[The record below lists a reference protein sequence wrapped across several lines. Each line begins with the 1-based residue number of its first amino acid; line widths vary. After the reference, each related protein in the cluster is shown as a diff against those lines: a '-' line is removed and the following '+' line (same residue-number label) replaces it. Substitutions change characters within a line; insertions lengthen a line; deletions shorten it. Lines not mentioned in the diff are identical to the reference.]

1 MTPLGRQEDWAEPSG
16 RSDGPFVHRVRRHVR
31 FGSETAAS
39 PGTDAAVPKRS
50 ARSRPRAF
58 RGERHEQ
65 SRSNP

>member
-39 PGTDAAVPKRS
+39 PGTDPCCGSEAQ
-50 ARSRPRAF
+50 RA
-58 RGERHEQ
+58 
-65 SRSNP
+65 